1 MTRLAPLAPAAASPF
16 KFLDAYGQDDRAV
29 FFGRDEEIE
38 TFYRLLG
45 ESRLVLVYGQSGT
58 GKTSLIRCGLTS
70 KFSPTNWLPVFVRRA
85 DDLNNAL
92 LQALN
97 ALAITP
103 LAHDASV
110 PQAVRSVYL
119 DHLRPVFLIFDQFEE
134 LYVLGTKAEQDQFY
148 ETIQALLGT
157 DVSCRIIVSL
167 REEYLALLDPFERAV
182 PSLFDKRLRVETMT
196 HSNIEK
202 VILGT
207 TAAHGIGLEHGADTA
222 RKIIA
227 QLDEK
232 HVGIALAYLQVYLD
246 HLWRGS
252 IAAGAS
258 DPVTFTDAQVEEAGQ
273 LGDIMAGF
281 LDEQEAALQA
291 QLEAGGSGIAK
302 GGVARLL
309 DEFVTLSG
317 TKQPSTAAEIT
328 ARLPSSAPWLQAALT
343 ALQSRRLLRLVGDH
357 YEIAHDALA
366 ARIAERRSRERK
378 DLLEIGKIVSNR
390 REGVSR
396 TNTYLTSDELAM
408 VKRAAAQKDP
418 MTGDALFVLNDD
430 DLAFVA
436 ASRKAARR
444 AWLRGSMKVIGTAV
458 ATVVALIA
466 LVFWLPDPEEFD
478 QPAPKSAEEINK
490 DFNQVDR
497 YTTVMLSSLLDRG
510 SNGQDALDLLGQ
522 ISGIYSQYEDY
533 DSFVKALRNLDESAL
548 KPGAT
553 GVSTLFE
560 PMAQEYE
567 ALLAEASA
575 TAADR
580 IKAKT
585 VRWHQYWLG
594 ELDKRE
600 ATAAPLIKLMQEYT
614 PQQLGGAVYAE
625 DIDLVCKDL
634 AFEKKWVEG
643 CPALPPVDGQS
654 GTGALGP
661 GALGPGAP
669 AAGVPAG
676 AGKTAFA
683 APRPGTAGPNDRDQL
698 IEEEVDEGEVV
709 DTEPAG

>member
-1 MTRLAPLAPAAASPF
+1 MTRLAPLVPAAASPF

-58 GKTSLIRCGLTS
+58 GKTSLIQCGLTS

-103 LAHDASV
+103 LAQNATV

-246 HLWRGS
+246 HLWRGA

-378 DLLEIGKIVSNR
+378 DLLEIKKIIADR

-396 TNTYLTSDELAM
+396 NNTYLTSDELTM

-478 QPAPKSAEEINK
+478 QPEPKSAEEINK

-553 GVSTLFE
+553 GIRTLYE

-567 ALLAEASA
+567 ALLAEAGA
-575 TAADR
+575 TPADR

-594 ELDKRE
+594 ELDNRE
-600 ATAAPLIKLMQEYT
+600 ATAAPLIKLMQEFT

-654 GTGALGP
+654 GTGALGS
-661 GALGPGAP
+661 GAP
-669 AAGVPAG
+669 APGAPAG
-676 AGKTAFA
+676 AGKTAIA
-683 APRPGTAGPNDRDQL
+683 APRPGTAGPNDGNQL
-698 IEEEVDEGEVV
+698 IDQGVNEEVV

>member
-1 MTRLAPLAPAAASPF
+1 MTRLAPLVPAAASPF

-58 GKTSLIRCGLTS
+58 GKTSLIQCGLTS

-103 LAHDASV
+103 LAQNATV

-246 HLWRGS
+246 HLWRGA

-317 TKQPSTAAEIT
+317 TKQPSTAAEVT

-378 DLLEIGKIVSNR
+378 DLLEIKKIIADR

-396 TNTYLTSDELAM
+396 NNTYLTSDELTM

-466 LVFWLPDPEEFD
+466 LAFWLPDPEEFD
-478 QPAPKSAEEINK
+478 QPEPKSAEEINK

-553 GVSTLFE
+553 GIRTLYE

-567 ALLAEASA
+567 ALLAEAGA
-575 TAADR
+575 TPADR

-594 ELDKRE
+594 ELDNRE
-600 ATAAPLIKLMQEYT
+600 ATAAPLIKLMQEFT

-625 DIDLVCKDL
+625 
-634 AFEKKWVEG
+634 E
-643 CPALPPVDGQS
+643 
-654 GTGALGP
+654 
-661 GALGPGAP
+661 
-669 AAGVPAG
+669 
-676 AGKTAFA
+676 
-683 APRPGTAGPNDRDQL
+683 DRKS
-698 IEEEVDEGEVV
+698 VV
-709 DTEPAG
+709 